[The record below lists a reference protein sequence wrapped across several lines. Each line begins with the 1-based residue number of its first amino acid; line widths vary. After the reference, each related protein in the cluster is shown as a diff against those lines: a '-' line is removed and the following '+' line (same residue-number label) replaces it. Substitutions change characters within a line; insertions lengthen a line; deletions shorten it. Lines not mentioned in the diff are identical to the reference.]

1 MNLQIM
7 RLRCHTAIMQSN
19 ELGRRERK
27 KLTTHRL
34 LRSAALKMSAER
46 GLARVTVEDI
56 AEAADVSVRTFYD
69 HFATKEDAIVGF
81 DASRVDQLRE
91 ALTDRPLDER
101 PLESLRIVL
110 RELLVESSEEWPLR
124 MEVIRANPDLLPRMF
139 SSFAVSEKAM
149 IEVIAARTGTDRE
162 HDLYPIL
169 ITAVA
174 TGAFRTSI
182 SVWRASGAK
191 LVLTEV
197 FDAAFE
203 QVSHGLPA
211 PATRAGT
218 TARRKAA
225 PKKPEPQDQ
234 A

>member
-1 MNLQIM
+1 M
-7 RLRCHTAIMQSN
+7 TSN

-27 KLTTHRL
+27 KLATHRL
-34 LRSAALKMSAER
+34 LRSAALQLSADR
-46 GLARVTVEDI
+46 GLSKVTVEDI

-91 ALTDRPLDER
+91 TLRERPEDEA
-101 PLESLRIVL
+101 PLESLRSVL

-149 IEVIAARTGTDRE
+149 IEVIASRTGTDPE

-174 TGAFRTSI
+174 TGALRTSI
-182 SVWRASGAK
+182 SVWRASGGT
-191 LVLTEV
+191 LVLSEV

-203 QVSHGLPA
+203 QVSLGLPA
-211 PATRAGT
+211 PAMRGRTSRRTRPPLKS
-218 TARRKAA
+218 TAPRAQ
-225 PKKPEPQDQ
+225 E
-234 A
+234 

>member
-1 MNLQIM
+1 M
-7 RLRCHTAIMQSN
+7 
-19 ELGRRERK
+19 GRRERK
-27 KLTTHRL
+27 KLATHRL
-34 LRSAALKMSAER
+34 LRSAALEMSAER
-46 GLARVTVEDI
+46 GLAKVTVEDI

-91 ALTDRPLDER
+91 ALTERPLDEP
-101 PLESLRIVL
+101 PLESLRNVF

-149 IEVIAARTGTDRE
+149 IEVIASRTGTDSE

-182 SVWRASGAK
+182 SVWRASGGRV
-191 LVLTEV
+191 VLTEV

-203 QVSHGLPA
+203 QVSLGLPA
-211 PATRAGT
+211 PSVHGDAS
-218 TARRKAA
+218 ARRKSA
-225 PKKPEPQDQ
+225 PKKPEPE
-234 A
+234 AEA

>member
-1 MNLQIM
+1 MS
-7 RLRCHTAIMQSN
+7 SN

-34 LRSAALKMSAER
+34 LRSAALQLSAER
-46 GLARVTVEDI
+46 GLSKVTVEDI

-91 ALTDRPLDER
+91 ALVERPDDEAPLD
-101 PLESLRIVL
+101 SLRSVL

-149 IEVIAARTGTDRE
+149 IEVIASRTGTDPE

-174 TGAFRTSI
+174 TGALRSSI
-182 SVWRASGAK
+182 SVWRASGGK
-191 LVLTEV
+191 LVLSEV
-197 FDAAFE
+197 FDAAFKR
-203 QVSHGLPA
+203 VSLGLPA
-211 PATRAGT
+211 PVAPRLTS
-218 TARRKAA
+218 RRPKAA
-225 PKKPEPQDQ
+225 PRTPAPKAQ